1 LTDTKSNAVY
11 SFHVSGL
18 DVNDYYASVGSLN
31 AFGQVDPTTGAF
43 TPLLTAANAGNMNFA
58 SPHGVVFVPDQN
70 APPQAHV
77 DSIKTFAPTPNNV
90 SGLDSITIAG
100 KYVFVE
106 YGNGVDST
114 GVIPGKSTIIQYD
127 KNGDFV
133 KAYAI
138 EGSVDGLKYN
148 PETGMVWA
156 LQNQDGN
163 SSLSIIDPTTQK
175 VTAHFDYA
183 NTSASRGYDDVVF
196 DGKEVFLSYT
206 NPTGNGDP
214 TIVKLLN
221 GTNPT
226 PGHLLQ
232 TAPVLLDGTMGY
244 DTVTGKMEL
253 VPQNDPDSLKLA
265 SNGDLI
271 FTSGDDGAII
281 DIQNPGTAKQA
292 VAFTPIQGL
301 PAGSGAGLD
310 DVIKPNAT
318 SGTFLISDAKD
329 GHVLSVHMSGLNPND
344 YYASVGAFGAFGQI
358 DETTGAFTAL
368 VSASDA
374 PGFTF
379 GSPHGVV
386 FIPDAHA
393 APSPQ
398 ISDIKTFEKPLD
410 GSSAPDSVAK
420 GADGHTFIAY
430 GNGADSTGAGG
441 SSTIVDY
448 NKDGKIAFEYSVS
461 GSVDGLKVNPV
472 TGELWAL
479 QNQDGN
485 PTLTLINPETHAVS
499 APLSFADSTASH
511 GFDDVVF
518 KGDKVFLSE
527 TNPASPGDPTM
538 VELVQGDHPT
548 GLLTTKT
555 VLAFGA
561 MGLNTET
568 GKMEVVPQND
578 PDSLKLAP
586 NGDLLLSSGD
596 DGTIIDISHPGT
608 AQQKVSF
615 TTIAG
620 ITGAAGLDDVIKPD
634 ATSGT
639 FTLTDTATDKVFTF
653 HATGLNPNDYYASV
667 GSLHAFGQVDP
678 TTGAFT
684 PLLSADNA
692 PGFNFSSPHGVS
704 FTADPSKANTI
715 ESQANPPDNFVFKSA
730 ADTSSHDATPHHDTP
745 QLDPGPNSATTGQ
758 TNSAALAALLQT
770 QPSGHDASA
779 ITLDTGEHINPADVA
794 KQVQLAHGS
803 FDFHAFA

>member
-1 LTDTKSNAVY
+1 MAV
-11 SFHVSGL
+11 
-18 DVNDYYASVGSLN
+18 
-31 AFGQVDPTTGAF
+31 
-43 TPLLTAANAGNMNFA
+43 
-58 SPHGVVFVPDQN
+58 
-70 APPQAHV
+70 V
-77 DSIKTFAPTPNNV
+77 DSIKTFASTPNNV

-127 KNGDFV
+127 KDGNV
-133 KAYAI
+133 VHTYAI

-156 LQNQDGN
+156 LQNQDGD
-163 SSLSIIDPTTQK
+163 SSLTIIDPVTQK
-175 VTAHFDYA
+175 VTGHFDYA
-183 NTSASRGYDDVVF
+183 STSASRGYDDVVF
-196 DGKEVFLSYT
+196 DGKDVFLSYT
-206 NPTGNGDP
+206 NPTGKGDP

-221 GTNPT
+221 GPD
-226 PGHLLQ
+226 PKAGQLLQ
-232 TAPVLLDGTMGY
+232 TAPVLLDGVMGF
-244 DTVTGKMEL
+244 DTVSGKMEP

-265 SNGDLI
+265 ANGDLI
-271 FTSGDDGAII
+271 FSSGDDGAII
-281 DIQNPGTAKQA
+281 DIQNPGTSKQA

-301 PAGSGAGLD
+301 PAGVGAGLD

-329 GHVLSVHMSGLNPND
+329 GHVLSVHVSGLNPND
-344 YYASVGAFGAFGQI
+344 YYASVGTFGAFGQI

-368 VSASDA
+368 VSASNA
-374 PGFTF
+374 PGLTF

-393 APSPQ
+393 APAPH
-398 ISDIKTFEKPLD
+398 ISDIKAFEVPSD
-410 GSSAPDSVAK
+410 GSTQPDSAAK
-420 GADGHTFIAY
+420 GEDGHTFIAY

-441 SSTIVDY
+441 SSTIVEYD
-448 NKDGKIAFEYSVS
+448 KASKIVFEYSLT

-499 APLSFADSTASH
+499 APLSYANSTGSH

-518 KGDKVFLSE
+518 RGHEVFLSE
-527 TNPASPGDPTM
+527 TNPAPGDPTV

-548 GLLTTKT
+548 GLLTTTT
-555 VLAFGA
+555 VLTDGA

-568 GKMEVVPQND
+568 GQMQQVPQND

-615 TTIAG
+615 TNIAG
-620 ITGAAGLDDVIKPD
+620 VASGHAGLDDVIKPG

-639 FTLTDTATDKVFTF
+639 FTLTDTATNKVFTF
-653 HATGLNPNDYYASV
+653 HATGLNPDDYYASV

-678 TTGAFT
+678 KTGAFT

-692 PGFNFSSPHGVS
+692 PGFDFSSPHGIS
-704 FTADPSKANTI
+704 FTPDPSPIARHDDDKNAQSSAVEN
-715 ESQANPPDNFVFKSA
+715 QASAAPKTPDNFAFGDGFKSA
-730 ADTSSHDATPHHDTP
+730 AETSSNGATLHQTDHGLFDG
-745 QLDPGPNSATTGQ
+745 LVTGE
-758 TNSAALAALLQT
+758 TENALAALLQT
-770 QPSGHDASA
+770 QMQASGHDLSA
-779 ITLDTGEHINPADVA
+779 MTLDTGAHVNPANVTA
-794 KQVQLAHGS
+794 QVLLAHGS
-803 FDFHAFA
+803 FDFHLA